1 MFRWLGAFL
10 LLGLSPL
17 LPLKA
22 SERQAGNVYELRLSY
37 KTSSL
42 NSEGRQT
49 GSSSGHQ
56 TMIERVIAVTPEGV
70 ELEIDLPTDEARA
83 REWKF
88 PARIFKPKN
97 GPLRLLNEPELEE
110 RLEAWL
116 KKADWTREICG
127 QWIFTW
133 NAFFIDCD
141 PQSAISIFEDHSL
154 ESSKYFEGAEFMVE
168 GASGSAN
175 LETAM
180 SEAGEAVLTARLPID
195 PDYVCR
201 KQAESDVVVGQIMG
215 EEVTLADATERRCR
229 DDLAGTIT
237 ETYFPAAEDNHPK
250 RVRVS
255 HLTTIDVDG
264 DKTIQ
269 KRTETLQRSLIR

>member
-17 LPLKA
+17 LPLNA
-22 SERQAGNVYELRLSY
+22 SERQVGDVYELRLSY
-37 KTSSL
+37 KTSGM
-42 NSEGRQT
+42 NSEGQQT
-49 GSSSGHQ
+49 SSSSGHQ
-56 TMIERVIAVTPEGV
+56 TMIERVIASTPEGI

-88 PARIFKPKN
+88 PARIFKPIN

-116 KKADWTREICG
+116 KKADWTREVCG

-133 NAFFIDCD
+133 NAFLIDCD
-141 PQSAISIFEDHSL
+141 PYSAIRSFEAHSL

-168 GASGSAN
+168 GASGSAI
-175 LETAM
+175 LETAT

-195 PDYVCR
+195 PDFICR
-201 KQAESDVVVGQIMG
+201 QQAESDVVVGQITG
-215 EEVTLADATERRCR
+215 EKVTLADATNMRCQA
-229 DDLAGTIT
+229 DLAGTIT
-237 ETYFPAAEDNHPK
+237 ETYFPAAEGSHPK

-255 HLTTIDVDG
+255 HLTTTDADG
-264 DKTIQ
+264 NQTIQ
-269 KRTETLQRSLIR
+269 KRTETLQRKLIR